1 MNVTTIGL
9 DIAKNVFFAHGVD
22 PHGKV
27 VMQKK
32 LSRGKVL
39 GFFANLPPCV
49 VGIEATGGAH
59 YWARELNRLGH
70 TAKLMPAQYVKPY
83 VKRDKND
90 PNDAAGITEAV
101 SRPSMRFVSIN
112 TPAQQDVQMLHAI
125 RRRLVG
131 SRTALTNQMRGVL
144 GEYGLVF
151 GQGPAQVRRGLT
163 AILAGDDARLSVAA
177 REMVADVQQQ
187 LTELENRIADYNA
200 RIERV
205 CAADARCVKLDVLP
219 GVGPITATALVA
231 AVNDG
236 KQYPRGKHMSSS
248 LGLTPREHSSGGKQ
262 RFLGISKRGNT
273 YVRTLLIHGA
283 RSVLRHAPRQTDP
296 DPLIRWALAVQARRG
311 KNIAAVA
318 LANKL
323 ARIAWAILAK
333 ERTYDPRWTPQRGV
347 NAIPV

>member
-9 DIAKNVFFAHGVD
+9 DMAKNVFFAHGVD

-27 VMQKK
+27 VMRKK

-101 SRPSMRFVSIN
+101 TRPSMRFVSLN
-112 TPAQQDVQMLHAI
+112 TVEQQDAQMLHAI
-125 RRRLVG
+125 RRRLVAN
-131 SRTALTNQMRGVL
+131 RTALTNQTRGLL
-144 GEYGLVF
+144 GEYGIVF

-163 AILAGDDARLSVAA
+163 SILATEDPRLSALA
-177 REMVADVQQQ
+177 REMIADVQRQ
-187 LTELENRIADYNA
+187 LQALDACLETYDA
-200 RIERV
+200 RIERA
-205 CAADARCVKLDVLP
+205 CATDVRCARLDAVP
-219 GVGPITATALVA
+219 GIGPITATALVA

-236 KQYPRGKHMSSS
+236 KQYRRGKHMSSS
-248 LGLTPREHSSGGKQ
+248 FGITPREHSSGGKQ
-262 RFLGISKRGNT
+262 RLFGISKRGNT

-283 RSVLRHAPRQTDP
+283 RSVLQHAARKTDP
-296 DPLIRWALAVQARRG
+296 DPLIRWALAVQVRRG

-333 ERTYDPRWTPQRGV
+333 DRTYDAHWAPRT
-347 NAIPV
+347 ACT

>member
-22 PHGKV
+22 EHGKA

-32 LSRGKVL
+32 LSRGQVL
-39 GFFANLPPCV
+39 AYFAKRPPCL

-90 PNDAAGITEAV
+90 PNDAAGICEAV
-101 SRPSMRFVSIN
+101 SRPSMRFVGLN
-112 TPAQQDVQMLHAI
+112 TVAQQDVQMLHAI

-131 SRTALTNQMRGVL
+131 SRTALTNQIRGLL

-151 GQGPAQVRRGLT
+151 GQGPTRVRRGLT
-163 AILAGDDARLSVAA
+163 ETLAEDDARLSVAA
-177 REMVADVQQQ
+177 RELVADVQQQ
-187 LTELENRIADYNA
+187 LTELENRLTDYNA

-236 KQYPRGKHMSSS
+236 KQYKRGRHMSSS

-262 RFLGISKRGNT
+262 HLLGISKRGNT

-283 RSVLRHAPRQTDP
+283 RSVLQHAAQKPDP

-323 ARIAWAILAK
+323 ARIAWALLAQ
-333 ERTYDPRWTPQRGV
+333 ERTYDPRWTKPRGV

>member
-22 PHGKV
+22 QHGKV

-32 LSRGKVL
+32 LSRGKML
-39 GFFANLPPCV
+39 GFFANLPPCL

-90 PNDAAGITEAV
+90 PNDAAGIGEAV

-112 TPAQQDVQMLHAI
+112 TAEQQDVQMLHAI
-125 RRRLVG
+125 RRRLVA
-131 SRTALTNQMRGVL
+131 SRTALTNQMRGLL
-144 GEYGLVF
+144 GEYGVVF
-151 GQGPAQVRRGLT
+151 GPGPTRVRRGLT
-163 AILAGDDARLSVAA
+163 EILAQADPRLSALA
-177 REMVADVQQQ
+177 REMVADVQRQ
-187 LTELENRIADYNA
+187 LHALDACLETYDA
-200 RIERV
+200 RIEQA
-205 CAADARCVKLDVLP
+205 CALDARCVKLDALP
-219 GVGPITATALVA
+219 GVGPVTATALVA

-236 KQYPRGKHMSSS
+236 KQYQRGKHMSSS

-283 RSVLRHAPRQTDP
+283 RSVLCHAARKTDP
-296 DPLIRWALAVQARRG
+296 DPLIRWALAIQKRRG

-323 ARIAWAILAK
+323 ARIAWACLAHD
-333 ERTYDPRWTPQRGV
+333 RPYDPQWAPR
-347 NAIPV
+347 AA

>member
-22 PHGKV
+22 PHGKT

-59 YWARELNRLGH
+59 YRARELIKLGH

-90 PNDAAGITEAV
+90 PNDAVGICEAV

-112 TPAQQDVQMLHAI
+112 TTEQQDIQMLHAI
-125 RRRLVG
+125 RRRLVA
-131 SRTALTNQMRGVL
+131 SRTALTNQMRGLL
-144 GEYGLVF
+144 GEYGIVF
-151 GQGPAQVRRGLT
+151 GQGPARVRQGL
-163 AILAGDDARLSVAA
+163 AEIQASEDPRLSVPA
-177 REMVADVQQQ
+177 REMVTDVQQQ
-187 LTELENRIADYNA
+187 CQALEARIADYTA
-200 RIERV
+200 RIERA
-205 CAADARCVKLDVLP
+205 CAADARCVKLDALP

-231 AVNDG
+231 AINDG
-236 KQYPRGKHMSSS
+236 KQYRRGKHLSAS

-262 RFLGISKRGNT
+262 RLFGISKRGNT

-283 RSVLRHAPRQTDP
+283 RSVLRHAAHKTDP
-296 DPLIRWALAVQARRG
+296 DPLIRWALAVAARRG

-333 ERTYDPRWTPQRGV
+333 DRTYDVRWAPRT
-347 NAIPV
+347 A

>member
-22 PHGKV
+22 QHGKV

-32 LSRGKVL
+32 LDRGKVL
-39 GFFANLPPCV
+39 AFFATLPPCR
-49 VGIEATGGAH
+49 VGIEATGSAH

-70 TAKLMPAQYVKPY
+70 TAKLMPAQYDKPY

-90 PNDAAGITEAV
+90 PNDAAGICEAV

-131 SRTALTNQMRGVL
+131 QRTALTNQMRGLL
-144 GEYGLVF
+144 GEYGIVF
-151 GQGPAQVRRGLT
+151 GQGPARVRRGL
-163 AILAGDDARLSVAA
+163 AEVLAGEDARLSPAA
-177 REMVADVQQQ
+177 REMIADVQQQ
-187 LTELENRIADYNA
+187 LQAQDLHLTAYNA

-205 CAADARCVKLDVLP
+205 CAADARCVKLDALP
-219 GVGPITATALVA
+219 GVGAITATALVA
-231 AVNDG
+231 SVNDG
-236 KQYPRGKHMSSS
+236 KQYQRGKHLSAS
-248 LGLTPREHSSGGKQ
+248 LGLPPREHSSGGKQ
-262 RFLGISKRGNT
+262 RVLGMSKRGNT

-283 RSVLRHAPRQTDP
+283 RSVLRHAATKTDP
-296 DPLIRWALAVQARRG
+296 DPLIRWALTVAARRG

-323 ARIAWAILAK
+323 ARIAWAILARDR
-333 ERTYDPRWTPQRGV
+333 EYDPRWTPRRGDS
-347 NAIPV
+347 AIPA

>member
-22 PHGKV
+22 ANGKAV
-27 VMQKK
+27 LQKK
-32 LSRGKVL
+32 LRRGKVL
-39 GFFANLPPCV
+39 AFFATLPPCL

-90 PNDAAGITEAV
+90 PNDAAGICEAV
-101 SRPSMRFVSIN
+101 SRPSMRFAGVN
-112 TPAQQDVQMLHAI
+112 TAEQQDVQMLHAI
-125 RRRLVG
+125 RRRLVAT
-131 SRTALTNQMRGVL
+131 RTALTNQMRGLL
-144 GEYGLVF
+144 GEYGIVF
-151 GQGPAQVRRGLT
+151 GKGPTRVRRGL
-163 AILAGDDARLSVAA
+163 AEILAQEDPRLSVLA
-177 REMVADVQQQ
+177 RELIADVQRQ
-187 LTELENRIADYNA
+187 LHVLDECLETDEA
-200 RIERV
+200 RIEQA
-205 CAADARCVKLDVLP
+205 CAADARCVKLDALP
-219 GVGPITATALVA
+219 GVGPVTATALVA

-236 KQYPRGKHMSSS
+236 KQYRRGKHLSAA

-283 RSVLRHAPRQTDP
+283 RSVLRHAARQADP
-296 DPLIRWALAVQARRG
+296 DPLIRWALAVERRRG

-323 ARIAWAILAK
+323 ARIAWACLAK
-333 ERTYDPRWTPQRGV
+333 DRTYDPRWAPKV
-347 NAIPV
+347 A